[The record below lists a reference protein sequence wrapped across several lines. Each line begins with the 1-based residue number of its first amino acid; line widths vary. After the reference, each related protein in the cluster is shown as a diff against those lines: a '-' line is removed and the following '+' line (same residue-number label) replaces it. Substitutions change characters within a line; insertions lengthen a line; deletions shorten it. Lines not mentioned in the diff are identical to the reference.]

1 VARMRVYVRQSPQT
15 PAETVL
21 AAPGVPLTGPFLRLF
36 TILRVGLQ
44 ARQVEQSIIDT
55 GAPRTV
61 FPRKA
66 WRQFTSEIEWL
77 SLPAAQA
84 TASWLTNLRGRTG
97 DKSRCRI
104 GRVWVEAF
112 DLQRPQ
118 RFLPGARILAQFE
131 EKELPDE
138 RVITGLYGGILEGR
152 RLIVE
157 PDLRQAWIESR

>member
-1 VARMRVYVRQSPQT
+1 MARMQVYVRQSLQT
-15 PAETVL
+15 AAETVF
-21 AAPGVPLTGPFLRLF
+21 AAPGVPLTIPFLRLF

-44 ARQVEQSIIDT
+44 SRQVEQSIIDT
-55 GAPRTV
+55 CAPLTV

-66 WRQFTSEIEWL
+66 WRRFASEIEWL
-77 SLPAAQA
+77 ALPAARA
-84 TASWLTNLRGRTG
+84 TESWLTNLRGRTG
-97 DKSRCRI
+97 GRSRCRI

-112 DLQRPQ
+112 DLERPQ
-118 RFLPGARILAQFE
+118 RFLPGVRILAQFE

-157 PDLRQAWIESR
+157 PDLQQAWIEDR